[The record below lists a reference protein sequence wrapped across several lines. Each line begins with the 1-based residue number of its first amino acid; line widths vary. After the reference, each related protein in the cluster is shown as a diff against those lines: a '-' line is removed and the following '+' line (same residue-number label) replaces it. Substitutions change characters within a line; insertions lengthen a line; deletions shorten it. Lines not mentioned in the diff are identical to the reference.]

1 MMRTTIPLRH
11 PRDRSYAARRSRH
24 LSGPKEVGIRTRVAA
39 DLSISLANQ
48 DFRTDLDSQPG
59 GRRTYKMIYRL
70 ASGL

>member
-1 MMRTTIPLRH
+1 MQP
-11 PRDRSYAARRSRH
+11 AA
-24 LSGPKEVGIRTRVAA
+24 AA
-39 DLSISLANQ
+39 TYLGQKKWGFEPASLPICISLANQ